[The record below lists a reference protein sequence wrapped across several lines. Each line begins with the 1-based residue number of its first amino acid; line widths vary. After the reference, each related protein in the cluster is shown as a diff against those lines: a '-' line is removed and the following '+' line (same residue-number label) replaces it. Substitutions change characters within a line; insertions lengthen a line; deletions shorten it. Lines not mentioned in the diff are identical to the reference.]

1 MIKKKTSKNDFAIVI
16 KIAISVDTSWIIWY
30 MAVIRALIT
39 RLGYTLDWPMATV
52 DR

>member
-1 MIKKKTSKNDFAIVI
+1 MCANDFATVI
-16 KIAISVDTSWIIWY
+16 KMSISVDTYWIIWY
-30 MAVIRALIT
+30 MAIIQSIIL